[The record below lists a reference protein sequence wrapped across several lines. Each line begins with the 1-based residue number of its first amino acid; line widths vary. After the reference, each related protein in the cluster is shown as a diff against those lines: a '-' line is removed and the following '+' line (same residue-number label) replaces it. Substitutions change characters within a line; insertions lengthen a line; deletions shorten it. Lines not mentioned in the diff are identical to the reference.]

1 MKDAFYFSHDSN
13 ARHDT
18 KIGAMRS
25 VYGMEGYGWYWVL
38 IEMMREQET
47 YRLRISGKY
56 DYKVLAKQMEC
67 EPDAAAQFVHDCIN
81 EFTGEE
87 GGLFLTD
94 GDFIWSESLNR
105 RMEKKEA
112 RSENAKKAAQAR
124 WGDAPA
130 MQEQCNSNAIKERK
144 EKKEIKESSNKEKD
158 SPAPSN
164 DDFKRIFKLYSQN
177 ISAVPGTMEIE
188 AIKEWF
194 NQKIDPG
201 LIEWAIGISVANNG
215 RSFKYV
221 DKTIRNKLQDGIKT
235 GEQAKAFEAIREAK
249 KEGVVMPKEQRPTI
263 LTAEQIAQAKELDAI
278 LNKEE

>member
-67 EPDAAAQFVHDCIN
+67 EPDAAAQFVHDCIH

-130 MQEQCNSNAIKERK
+130 MQQQCKGNAIKERK

-158 SPAPSN
+158 SPAPSD

-177 ISAVPGTMEIE
+177 ISALPGTMEIE
-188 AIKEWF
+188 AIKKWF
-194 NQKIDPG
+194 DEKIDPG
-201 LIEWAIGISVANNG
+201 LIEWAIGESVANNG

-221 DKTIRNKLQDGIKT
+221 DKTIRNKLGEGITT
-235 GEQAKAFEAIREAK
+235 GEQAKAFEAIRDAK
-249 KEGVVMPKEQRPTI
+249 KKGHELPKEQRTTV

>member
-263 LTAEQIAQAKELDAI
+263 LTAEQIAEARKLEAI